1 MEKTGRLYTLFLCLI
16 LGMGLCSCDGRE
28 IPADSEPQQRESM
41 AKVDISNV
49 SAVNKAQ
56 KDSIIN
62 NLEKK
67 VETVDSLR
75 SVLQDEVESYQKK
88 SGEEIEDLQSLRN
101 YALIGGILGLL
112 SFIVAVVCL
121 VKIEKYKE
129 QTAGFRSKLNQLS
142 AELKKTE
149 KSMTPTPTASNNAGK
164 DRLEHLE
171 ERVRKLEVNQTT
183 KHSDTANKR
192 SVGDVNAARQAT
204 ITNGYFGTVIGN
216 GYFKKLLTTK
226 DSDARFKASVEGNHA
241 KFEPI
246 SFRTAM
252 SSDSMY
258 NAIKFDG
265 VPRDTAKDM
274 KILSPGEALLEG
286 ERWVIR
292 KKTEVQLIS

>member
-121 VKIEKYKE
+121 VKIEK
-129 QTAGFRSKLNQLS
+129 
-142 AELKKTE
+142 
-149 KSMTPTPTASNNAGK
+149 P
-164 DRLEHLE
+164 
-171 ERVRKLEVNQTT
+171 
-183 KHSDTANKR
+183 
-192 SVGDVNAARQAT
+192 
-204 ITNGYFGTVIGN
+204 
-216 GYFKKLLTTK
+216 
-226 DSDARFKASVEGNHA
+226 
-241 KFEPI
+241 
-246 SFRTAM
+246 
-252 SSDSMY
+252 
-258 NAIKFDG
+258 
-265 VPRDTAKDM
+265 
-274 KILSPGEALLEG
+274 
-286 ERWVIR
+286 
-292 KKTEVQLIS
+292 